1 MSRRA
6 GWVLLIAANVLFCGV
21 LSLYRT
27 SDAAQEAKAP
37 FANPVQQRMEMINQ
51 LKQIN
56 ALLKEQNALLS
67 SGKLKVVIGEPEKN
81 KEEIRRR

>member
-6 GWVLLIAANVLFCGV
+6 GWVLLVAANVLFCGV

-27 SDAAQEAKAP
+27 SDAAAPAKPP
-37 FANPVQQRMEMINQ
+37 FANAVQQRMDMINQ

-67 SGKLKVVIGEPEKN
+67 SGKLKVVIGEPDEPEKR
-81 KEEIRRR
+81 K